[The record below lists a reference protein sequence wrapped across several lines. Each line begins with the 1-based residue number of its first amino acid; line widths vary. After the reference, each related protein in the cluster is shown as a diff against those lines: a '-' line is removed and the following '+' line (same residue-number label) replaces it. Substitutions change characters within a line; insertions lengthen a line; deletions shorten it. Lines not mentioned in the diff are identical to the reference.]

1 MNLRPGIKYW
11 WLNHKRSAAQGLP
24 GDYLWSPQRNKN
36 GSSNQSIRNMTEVQR
51 GDLVFAF
58 SNGLVR
64 GVGIALRSAFEAP
77 QPADLQ
83 QPGKPAGA
91 SQGWQIPVRFLE
103 LDVPLSPKGHMS
115 ALKPVLPKK
124 YSPLRATGVRSPG
137 VYLAS
142 IPQAMAEVLRQLLAE
157 QVEDIEAQ
165 IKSAVGSELADDW
178 MQTSLRQRT
187 DIGAKDKQQL
197 IRARRGQGVYRRNVE
212 QIESACRLTGLL
224 DRRHL
229 RASHIKPWSVSNDR
243 EKLDGCNGLLLSP
256 HVAHLFAR
264 GYIAFAD
271 DGELLVSRHLNPA
284 VLKSWKLTLPM
295 NVGPFHS
302 PQRAYLDYHRREVF
316 DRPEIGRRAAQ

>member
-1 MNLRPGIKYW
+1 MNLRPGVHYW
-11 WLNHKRSAAQGLP
+11 WVNHKRSAAQGLP

-36 GSSNQSIRNMTEVQR
+36 GSSSESIRNMTEVQP

-58 SNGLVR
+58 SDGLVR
-64 GVGIALRSAFEAP
+64 GVGIALHSAFEAP
-77 QPADLQ
+77 QPADLE
-83 QPGKPAGA
+83 QPGKAVGGN
-91 SQGWQIPVRFLE
+91 QGWKVPVRFLE
-103 LDVPLSPKGHMS
+103 LDVPLSPKAHMS

-124 YSPLRATGVRSPG
+124 YSPLRSTGVRSPG

-142 IPQAMAEVLRQLLAE
+142 ISEAMAEVLRHLLAE

-165 IKSAVGSELADDW
+165 IKAAVGSELADDW
-178 MQTSLRQRT
+178 MQTTLRQRT
-187 DIGAKDKQQL
+187 DIGARDKQQL
-197 IRARRGQGVYRRNVE
+197 IRARRGQGAFRRNLE
-212 QIESACRLTGLL
+212 KIESACRLTGLL

-256 HVAHLFAR
+256 HIAHLFAR
-264 GYIAFAD
+264 GYISFAA

-295 NVGPFHS
+295 NVGAFQPR
-302 PQRAYLDYHRREVF
+302 QRVYLDYHRREVF
-316 DRPEIGRRAAQ
+316 DKPEIGRRAA